1 MLASWRRL
9 YRIPVTGLCFATFGL
24 GGLLLGLTA
33 FPLLQLLVR
42 DADRRVRWSRELI
55 RQCFRLFIEMMRF
68 GGVVDTHIEGAERL
82 QRRGLLILA
91 SHPTLVDVVALISV
105 TPYADCVVKAALVR
119 NPFTRFPVRACN
131 FILNHGGADLLGDC
145 QASLHA
151 GGNLVIFPEGT
162 RSKPGQPLQL
172 QRGAA
177 QLALRAGV
185 AITPVRIRCEPLGL
199 TKGRPWWKTHDRPMR
214 LTLQVGEDL
223 PVQPFLDA
231 AHGEFPLA
239 ARRLTGYLRDYFEH
253 GSGHGTGP
261 ENGSGVGDQG
271 LVDRGPES

>member
-1 MLASWRRL
+1 MAASWRRL
-9 YRIPVTGLCFATFGL
+9 YRIPVTGLCFAVFGL

-42 DADRRVRWSRELI
+42 DPGRRSRRARELV
-55 RQCFRLFIEMMRF
+55 RQSFRGFIGLMRL
-68 GGVVDTHIEGAERL
+68 GGVVDARVVGAERL

-91 SHPTLVDVVALISV
+91 SHPTLVDVVALIAV
-105 TPYADCVVKAALVR
+105 TPQADCVVKAALVR
-119 NPFTRFPVRACN
+119 NPFTVFPVRACN
-131 FILNHGGADLLGDC
+131 FILNQGGAALLDDC
-145 QASLHA
+145 QASLRA

-162 RSKPGQPLQL
+162 RSRPGQPLQL

-199 TKGRPWWKTHDRPMR
+199 TKGRPWWRTHDRPMR
-214 LTLQVGEDL
+214 LTLEVGDDL
-223 PVQPFLDA
+223 PTQPFLDA

-239 ARRLTGYLRDYFEH
+239 ARRLTGYLRDYFEM

-261 ENGSGVGDQG
+261 GAGDQD
-271 LVDRGPES
+271 LVDRRLES

>member
-1 MLASWRRL
+1 MGASWRRL
-9 YRIPVTGLCFATFGL
+9 YRIPVTGLCFAFFGL
-24 GGLLLGLTA
+24 GGVLLGFTA

-42 DADRRVRWSRELI
+42 QPERRVRWARALV
-55 RQCFRLFIEMMRF
+55 RQSFRLFIEMMRV
-68 GGVVDTHIEGAERL
+68 GGVVDTHIIGAERL

-105 TPYADCVVKAALVR
+105 TPQADCVVKAALAR
-119 NPFTRFPVRACN
+119 NPFTRWPVRACN
-131 FILNHGGADLLGDC
+131 FILNHGGAELLDDC
-145 QASLHA
+145 QASLRA

-185 AITPVRIRCEPLGL
+185 PITPVRIRCEPLGL

-214 LTLQVGEDL
+214 LTLEVGDEL

-239 ARRLTGYLRDYFEH
+239 ARRLTGYLRDYFER
-253 GSGHGTGP
+253 GSGHGAGP
-261 ENGSGVGDQG
+261 GAGDQDPA
-271 LVDRGPES
+271 DRRAES

>member
-1 MLASWRRL
+1 MWASWRRL
-9 YRIPVTGLCFATFGL
+9 YRVPVTGLCFAFFGL
-24 GGLLLGLTA
+24 GGVLLGLTA

-42 DADRRVRWSRELI
+42 QPERRVRWARTLV
-55 RQCFRLFIEMMRF
+55 RQSFRLFVEMMRV
-68 GGVVDTHIEGAERL
+68 GRVVDTRIEGAERL

-105 TPYADCVVKAALVR
+105 TPQADCVVKASLAS
-119 NPFTRFPVRACN
+119 NPFTRWPVRACN
-131 FILNHGGADLLGDC
+131 FILNHGGAELLDDC
-145 QASLHA
+145 QASLRA

-185 AITPVRIRCEPLGL
+185 PITPVRIRCEPLGL

-223 PVQPFLDA
+223 AVQPFLDA

-239 ARRLTGYLRDYFEH
+239 ARRLTGYLRDYFER

-261 ENGSGVGDQG
+261 GAGDQG
-271 LVDRGPES
+271 LVDRCAQS